1 MLKDRRVLMA
11 QEMVKQKQNCGHLYK
26 KIITGQANPIEV
38 KMYDSMKLKLADMMA
53 ELAIVD
59 QMIADG
65 HE

>member
-1 MLKDRRVLMA
+1 MEQDMI
-11 QEMVKQKQNCGHLYK
+11 KQKQACGSLYK
-26 KIITGQANPIEV
+26 KIIVGQAGPIEE

-59 QMIADG
+59 QLIADG